1 MPGGPAWRWRPDP
14 IEGRGGALRRTESS
28 PSFSRRKRTAADP
41 SSVHCAADPAGAGAP
56 RQRHGIGA
64 QGLYVPAGTLRFFR
78 ARRLFGG
85 RGRSGDGR
93 RLDVAPRNAYVAK
106 VLISVNQLGTLLSVV
121 IIDVVL
127 AGDNAIVV
135 GMAAARLPLAR
146 RRRVIA
152 LGITAATVL
161 RILFAY
167 FAVQLLAV
175 IGLTLAGGILLLW
188 VCWKMYRE
196 IRETRAGD
204 APGTASAEGC
214 RSHIRTGR
222 TSSTEAL
229 TRIVLADV
237 SMSLDNVLAV
247 AGIARD
253 HFWLLAFGLL
263 LSVALMGIASTWI
276 ARLLDRYFWIS
287 WVGLGIITFVALR
300 MIWDGSSEIVK
311 QAAALTLL

>member
-1 MPGGPAWRWRPDP
+1 MWRR
-14 IEGRGGALRRTESS
+14 
-28 PSFSRRKRTAADP
+28 
-41 SSVHCAADPAGAGAP
+41 
-56 RQRHGIGA
+56 
-64 QGLYVPAGTLRFFR
+64 
-78 ARRLFGG
+78 
-85 RGRSGDGR
+85 
-93 RLDVAPRNAYVAK
+93 
-106 VLISVNQLGTLLSVV
+106 VLIEINQLGTLLSVV

-135 GMAAARLPLAR
+135 GMAAANLPAER
-146 RRRVIA
+146 RRRIIV
-152 LGITAATVL
+152 LGIAAATVL

-175 IGLTLAGGILLLW
+175 IGLTLAGGVLLLW
-188 VCWKMYRE
+188 VSWKMYRE
-196 IRETRAGD
+196 IRYTQNADHPE
-204 APGTASAEGC
+204 PGPPAC
-214 RSHIRTGR
+214 RSTGQR
-222 TSSTEAL
+222 IHRASSREAL

-276 ARLLDRYFWIS
+276 ARLLDRHYWIS

-300 MIWDGSSEIVK
+300 MIWDGWTEILK
-311 QAAALTLL
+311 QAAASALS